1 MMTQLLSKI
10 YFLVDRHIKK
20 CEVVLMSKDTLKGL
34 IDLIDENDVN
44 TIYNVLIRFIPESNP
59 LPDEIEAI
67 EKANQSIETN
77 GTISHDDIQ
86 WD

>member
-1 MMTQLLSKI
+1 
-10 YFLVDRHIKK
+10 
-20 CEVVLMSKDTLKGL
+20 MSKDTLKGL
-34 IDLIDENDVN
+34 IDLIDENDVS
-44 TIYNVLIRFIPESNP
+44 TIYNVLIRFIQESHT